1 MHFTLQGLWLTFIET
16 EGRFGN
22 MFIILLTIQKWL
34 HVPFFLIADMFIAYV
49 LLVYL
54 AYDDSQTDDLAIYV

>member
-1 MHFTLQGLWLTFIET
+1 
-16 EGRFGN
+16 
-22 MFIILLTIQKWL
+22 MFLILLTIQKWL

-54 AYDDSQTDDLAIYV
+54 AYYDSQTDDLAIYV